1 MVKIYSEN
9 PNPKAITRVAEILRN
24 GGIVIYPT
32 DTVYAIGCD
41 IFQPRAVE
49 KVCKFKGIDPQKAL
63 LSMICYDLS
72 NISEYAKIDNTTFKL
87 LKNNLPGPFTFIL
100 NGSSKLP
107 KLFKDRK
114 TIGIRVP
121 NNDII
126 RALVQ
131 ELGNPMLT
139 TSIKDECDIT
149 EYETDPELLEEKYGK
164 IVDLVIDG
172 GFGGIQASTIV
183 DCTGDEPTIVR
194 EGAGVLVL

>member
-9 PNPKAITRVAEILRN
+9 PNSKAITRVAEILRN

-107 KLFKDRK
+107 KLLKDRK
-114 TIGIRVP
+114 TIGVRVA

-183 DCTGDEPTIVR
+183 DCTGDEPTIIR
-194 EGAGVLVL
+194 EGAGVLV

>member
-9 PNPKAITRVAEILRN
+9 PNSKAITRVAEILRN

-107 KLFKDRK
+107 KLLKDRK
-114 TIGIRVP
+114 TIGVRVP

-183 DCTGDEPTIVR
+183 DCTGDEPIIVR
-194 EGAGVLVL
+194 EGAGVLV

>member
-9 PNPKAITRVAEILRN
+9 PNSKAITRVAEILRN

-107 KLFKDRK
+107 KLLKDRK
-114 TIGIRVP
+114 TIGVRVP

-183 DCTGDEPTIVR
+183 DCTGDEPTIIR
-194 EGAGVLVL
+194 EGAGVLV

>member
-183 DCTGDEPTIVR
+183 DCTGDEPIIVR
-194 EGAGVLVL
+194 EGAGVLV

>member
-9 PNPKAITRVAEILRN
+9 PNSKAITRVAEILRN

-107 KLFKDRK
+107 KLLKDRK
-114 TIGIRVP
+114 TIGVRVP

-164 IVDLVIDG
+164 IVDLI
-172 GFGGIQASTIV
+172 FWFS
-183 DCTGDEPTIVR
+183 
-194 EGAGVLVL
+194 